1 MLFTLGECT
10 EDLFKVLNLPE
21 SLRESRLYDPIG
33 RHIVYS
39 LEERTALIMYP
50 FHHASYPDRH
60 GYLCI
65 NDKVL
70 SVLERPKGAGIPDG
84 VVEVTLPNPDFEL
97 EDVFLITVISQ
108 AFCVYFQVK
117 ECPYNIK
124 IEGRRSQPR
133 SPQNLVTY
141 LNKLVV
147 ALEGTNEFA
156 IQRFVPFCVRNDE
169 FDAFI
174 VYLEQSSWLGLSVQ
188 AKELVESALAY
199 KAKVES

>member
-21 SLRESRLYDPIG
+21 SLRESRLYDPISQY
-33 RHIVYS
+33 IVYNS
-39 LEERTALIMYP
+39 EERIALIMYP
-50 FHHASYPDRH
+50 SHHGYYPDQYRN
-60 GYLCI
+60 LCI
-65 NDKVL
+65 NGQIL
-70 SVLERPKGAGIPDG
+70 SVLERPQGADIPDG

-124 IEGRRSQPR
+124 IEGRRLQPR

-147 ALEGTNEFA
+147 ALDGANEFA

-174 VYLEQSSWLGLSVQ
+174 AYLEQSLWFGLSVQ
-188 AKELVESALAY
+188 AKELVERALAY